1 VSRLVLGLGA
11 GFASWEA
18 AAPRAPAGRGRGSMD
33 SWLIRQPVGV
43 AHSSPRTSP
52 PSTRDAQQC
61 TASRS
66 VTSQSAGIDN
76 KTDAFAVMMRSQ
88 TKGSLEGR
96 AKRTREGCK
105 VQKQQAGKLHDVKDA
120 RREMMGMGFEAAAID
135 RALKLHAHGTLV
147 DLAVAVAACISSAN
161 EQQKTTIEDA
171 ASQGTAL
178 PGEVSGPGVDE
189 ETMQPGERADAPEDE
204 GGADRCSASGTAA
217 SLSAPFPHGA
227 SSQDRSQWWTQ
238 EEQKRF
244 RKAQPLSPS
253 WWEAPLRRNETRQLL
268 GEEKEPQKPL
278 GTPYMRV
285 LDAAKGMALAEG
297 AEGARAWLAPLAI
310 SNVPGL
316 FQFHDFISEEEETRL
331 VEALEREGASHWK
344 PSTFNGECHSQGWG
358 VRTDLAKRKV
368 RQNVP
373 AVGERDL
380 PLFLCEVVQRWQK
393 TCSVLANFQPNEAN
407 ANSYQRDK
415 GHRLTAHFDDRTLSG
430 EVLVNLSLCS
440 SCIMTFEKKGAPPV
454 PVTVPRRSLQV
465 VTGRAR
471 YDFTHAI
478 ANTDLHAARRVSV
491 TFRKAKLTV

>member
-1 VSRLVLGLGA
+1 M
-11 GFASWEA
+11 
-18 AAPRAPAGRGRGSMD
+18 PRAPAGRGRGSMD

-43 AHSSPRTSP
+43 AHSSL
-52 PSTRDAQQC
+52 STRDSQQC

-66 VTSQSAGIDN
+66 AISQSADIDN

-88 TKGSLEGR
+88 KKGSLDWR
-96 AKRTREGCK
+96 AKRTRDGCK
-105 VQKQQAGKLHDVKDA
+105 VQKQNDSKRLKLNNVEDA
-120 RREMMGMGFEAAAID
+120 RREMMSMGFEAAAID

-147 DLAVAVAACISSAN
+147 DLAVAVAACISSADE
-161 EQQKTTIEDA
+161 EQKMTIEDA
-171 ASQGTAL
+171 ASQGSAL

-189 ETMQPGERADAPEDE
+189 ESTQPGKRADAPEKD
-204 GGADRCSASGTAA
+204 GRADRCSASGTAA
-217 SLSAPFPHGA
+217 SLSA
-227 SSQDRSQWWTQ
+227 SSQDKSQWWTQ

-244 RKAQPLSPS
+244 RNAQPISPS
-253 WWEAPLRRNETRQLL
+253 WWEAPLQ
-268 GEEKEPQKPL
+268 EKGPQKPL

-285 LDAAKGMALAEG
+285 LDAAKDMALAEG
-297 AEGARAWLAPLAI
+297 AEGARAWLAPMAI

-316 FQFHDFISEEEETRL
+316 FQFHDFISEAEETRL
-331 VEALEREGASHWK
+331 VEALEGEGACHWK
-344 PSTFNGECHSQGWG
+344 PSTFNGECDSQGWG

-368 RQNVP
+368 RKNVP
-373 AVGERDL
+373 NVGERDL
-380 PLFLCEVVQRWQK
+380 PPFLCEVVQRWQK
-393 TCSVLANFQPNEAN
+393 SCSVVANFQPNEAN

-440 SCIMTFEKKGAPPV
+440 SCIMTFEKKGSPPV
-454 PVTVPRRSLQV
+454 PVTLPRRSLQV